1 MGDAYSA
8 SLPFLYPGRVS
19 FSPMKIK
26 EANVTVMV
34 TDMKRSIR
42 FYIEVLGL
50 ELKANYGDQY
60 AQVASPGVMI
70 GLHPVTKEDSQPK
83 SGSIS
88 VGFGVDSLADAV
100 ADLKAKGVTF
110 SRTVEDRP
118 TKLAFFTDPDG
129 NPLYLS
135 ETASR
140 GGR

>member
-1 MGDAYSA
+1 
-8 SLPFLYPGRVS
+8 
-19 FSPMKIK
+19 MKIQD
-26 EANVTVMV
+26 ANVTIMV
-34 TDMKRSIR
+34 TDMKRAIR
-42 FYIEVLGL
+42 FYVEVLGL
-50 ELKANYGDQY
+50 ELKANYGDHY

-70 GLHPVTKEDSQPK
+70 GLHPMTKEDSQPGK

-88 VGFGVDSLADAV
+88 IGFGVESLAGGI

-110 SRTVEDRP
+110 SRVVEDGP
-118 TKLAFFTDPDG
+118 TKLALFTDPDG